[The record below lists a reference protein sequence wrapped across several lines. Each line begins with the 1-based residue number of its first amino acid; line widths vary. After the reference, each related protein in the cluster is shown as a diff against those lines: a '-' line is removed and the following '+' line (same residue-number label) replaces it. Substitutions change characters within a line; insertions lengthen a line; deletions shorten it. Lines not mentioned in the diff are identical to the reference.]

1 MPFTRQETC
10 HYIATQAIELQ
21 KLARQVNHP
30 TLMHLFRMAQLE
42 ADDTELA
49 EIEAMV
55 RSASA
60 SDMAANDAAKFA
72 EAAE

>member
-1 MPFTRQETC
+1 MAFNRQETC

-30 TLMHLFRMAQLE
+30 TLLHLFRMAQLE
-42 ADDTELA
+42 ADDTEIA
-49 EIEAMV
+49 EIKALI
-55 RSASA
+55 RGASV
-60 SDMAANDAAKFA
+60 SDIAENDAAKFA

>member
-49 EIEAMV
+49 EINALIRGV
-55 RSASA
+55 SVSAIPENG
-60 SDMAANDAAKFA
+60 AATFV